1 MDCGFSRESFSLA
14 REMICELGMELNYVS
29 LCSILTACSQSRDLM
44 MGRWVHA
51 YALKRKEKELNIM
64 VGTALV
70 DMYAKCGRI
79 HVAYKFFKKMPQRNV
94 VAWNAML
101 SGLAMHGLGRTA
113 LDMFP
118 QMFKEAKPD
127 DVTFTSV
134 LSACSHGGLCF
145 YFSNLESL
153 YGTTPKME
161 HYACMVD
168 F

>member
-1 MDCGFSRESFSLA
+1 
-14 REMICELGMELNYVS
+14 
-29 LCSILTACSQSRDLM
+29 
-44 MGRWVHA
+44 
-51 YALKRKEKELNIM
+51 M

-134 LSACSHGGLCF
+134 LSACSHGGLVDHGCF

-161 HYACMVD
+161 HCVECLKNYFSC
-168 F
+168 FS

>member
-1 MDCGFSRESFSLA
+1 
-14 REMICELGMELNYVS
+14 MI
-29 LCSILTACSQSRDLM
+29 
-44 MGRWVHA
+44 
-51 YALKRKEKELNIM
+51 
-64 VGTALV
+64 
-70 DMYAKCGRI
+70 
-79 HVAYKFFKKMPQRNV
+79 V

-134 LSACSHGGLCF
+134 LSACSHAGLVDHSCS

-161 HYACMVD
+161 HCVESLKNYFSC
-168 F
+168 FS

>member
-1 MDCGFSRESFSLA
+1 
-14 REMICELGMELNYVS
+14 
-29 LCSILTACSQSRDLM
+29 
-44 MGRWVHA
+44 
-51 YALKRKEKELNIM
+51 M

-79 HVAYKFFKKMPQRNV
+79 HVAYKFFKKMPERNV

-127 DVTFTSV
+127 DVTYTSV
-134 LSACSHGGLCF
+134 LSACSHGGLVDHGCF

-153 YGTTPKME
+153 YGTTPKIE
-161 HYACMVD
+161 HYVKCFTFTSVTLFSFSEGNGHWHPLHILMIDPFVLRILSSNPYFSFFMILRACYQV